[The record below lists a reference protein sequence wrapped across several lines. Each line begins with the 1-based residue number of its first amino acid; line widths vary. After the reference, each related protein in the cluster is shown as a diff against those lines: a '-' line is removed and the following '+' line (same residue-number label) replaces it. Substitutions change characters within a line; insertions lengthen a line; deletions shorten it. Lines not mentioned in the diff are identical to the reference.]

1 MRMSNQKPVTRNQR
15 GAVLILTFI
24 ILTILT
30 AIVVAFLS
38 LTSIQTKNASYD
50 IVSHK
55 ALWLAEAGLQ
65 KAFYTLKNDGNYQ
78 NNPTPIS
85 GSLGEGIYSVSAVK
99 NNNIYT
105 FSSIGTVGVMNR
117 KITHSMALTS
127 SVLVRSIHA
136 DGSNLNFQD
145 SNGTINGNVSCHVQ
159 VVNYGNMVINGTVT
173 DGFPMINPTIDY
185 NYYKTL
191 AQTQNKYYTTGL
203 TFQNGTFTGAY
214 YTTKKVTIGDN
225 AVINATIIAEGNIDF
240 NNSANNVQINPAN
253 NYPALATKGQI
264 NSTGIGNPKVGLQN
278 STVNGLIIAEQ
289 NITFDY
295 LKNTTFSGTILASS
309 NISMKYGSSFTLNY
323 NENIFAPMP
332 PGFTYS
338 AGGTT
343 TVISQKDWNE
353 IVPTT

>member
-1 MRMSNQKPVTRNQR
+1 MRNKK

-24 ILTILT
+24 VMATLAAIT
-30 AIVVAFLS
+30 AAFLS
-38 LTSIQTKNASYD
+38 LTSIQTKGSGYD

-55 ALWLAEAGLQ
+55 TLWLADAGLQ
-65 KAFYTLKNDGNYQ
+65 KAFYTLKNDVNYQ
-78 NNPTPIS
+78 NNPTPLS
-85 GSLGEGIYSVSAVK
+85 GSLGDGTYLVSVVK
-99 NNNIYT
+99 NNSIYT

-136 DGSNLNFQD
+136 DGSNLDFQN
-145 SNGTINGNVSCHVQ
+145 SNGTVNGNVSCHVQ

-173 DGFPMINPTIDY
+173 DGFPMINPAIDY
-185 NYYKTL
+185 DYYKTL
-191 AQTQNKYYTTGL
+191 AQAQSKYYTTDL
-203 TFQNGTFTGAY
+203 TFQNGTFTGVY

-225 AVINATIIAEGNIDF
+225 AVINATIIAIGNIDF
-240 NNSANNVQINPAN
+240 NNSANNIQINPAN

-264 NSTGIGNPKVGLQN
+264 NSTGVGNPKVGLQN

-295 LKNTTFSGTILASS
+295 LINTTFSGTVLASS
-309 NISMKYGSSFTLNY
+309 NISMKYGSNFTLNY

-332 PGFTYS
+332 PGFSYTAS
-338 AGGTT
+338 GTT
-343 TVISQKDWNE
+343 AVISQKDWNE
-353 IVPTT
+353 IVPAV

>member
-1 MRMSNQKPVTRNQR
+1 MTENRRKK
-15 GAVLILTFI
+15 GAVLLLTFI
-24 ILTILT
+24 IMITLTVIT
-30 AIVVAFLS
+30 SAFLFMI
-38 LTSIQTKNASYD
+38 SIQTKGSGYD

-65 KAFYTLKNDGNYQ
+65 KAFYTLKNDVNYQ
-78 NNPTPIS
+78 QSPTLIS
-85 GSLGEGIYSVSAVK
+85 GSLGNGTYSVSAVK

-105 FSSIGTVGVMNR
+105 FSSIGTVSVMNR

-136 DGSNLNFQD
+136 DGSNLDFQN
-145 SNGTINGNVSCHVQ
+145 SNGTINGNVSCHVH

-173 DGFPMINPTIDY
+173 DGFPMINPTINY

-191 AQTQNKYYTTGL
+191 AQGQSKYYTTDL
-203 TFQNGTFTGAY
+203 TFQNGTFTGVY

-225 AVINATIIAEGNIDF
+225 TVINAAIIAEGNIDF
-240 NNSANNVQINPAN
+240 NTASTVRINPVN
-253 NYPALATKGQI
+253 NYPVLVTKGQI
-264 NSTGIGNPKVGLQN
+264 NSTGVGNPKVGLQN

-295 LKNTTFSGTILASS
+295 LKNTTFNGTMLANS
-309 NISMKYGSSFTLNY
+309 NISMKYGSNFALNY
-323 NENIFAPMP
+323 NENIFVPMP
-332 PGFTYS
+332 PGFSYT

-343 TVISQKDWNE
+343 AVISQKDWNE
-353 IVPTT
+353 IVPAL